1 MMLAHYKKLGSV
13 SFCAVFTCAALLFLL
28 APREVYSQQ
37 DENVFKLEHTAG
49 TRVIDF
55 AEFKG
60 VSVTIR
66 AHLDNSAKVATAEI
80 LKEAMRSG
88 EQNQWEI
95 MREAIATW
103 GFSSNA
109 LAADAHS
116 SIDYVI
122 YIPSRLEGG
131 NSLVEIEARN
141 LALMA
146 GWTLPFEE
154 QHLLIATENLD
165 RENVIITENPPDVTP
180 RKGGIFKAIT
190 LNVWKSLSL
199 PFQILFIILFV
210 LLVWFVVSVIKVGL
224 KPWCPVDRKQP
235 SDEKELNDN
244 LCSHTAM
251 NIRKIWER
259 VIWNS
264 QLPEIKELPFEMD
277 QFDTMKKFQKEIDE
291 ISKGDEIHNKAK
303 EYGLIDVF
311 FRNEDFICAEGNPE
325 NTKPQGVKEIR
336 NAVATRVE
344 IVQNLVEIKN
354 NSAHWMKLGEEDKER
369 CRQFVWEFFSR
380 REINKALDIINE
392 MKEKGAQYDLF
403 DVFESGLNNHLI
415 NQNEWWTSQEIDR
428 AVDRSLALKVEERSR
443 VLDRLWWIGSISPL
457 TGLFGTVVGISLAF
471 GKISGLKNVRM
482 LMSRLAGDINIALS
496 TTIVGLM
503 IGILAFI
510 LYYFFKHR
518 VERQSSQ
525 VEQYFIDI
533 TNLA

>member
-1 MMLAHYKKLGSV
+1 MMSVHCRKFGSL
-13 SFCAVFTCAALLFLL
+13 SFCAVFVCAALLVLST
-28 APREVYSQQ
+28 PRETYGQQ
-37 DENVFKLEHTAG
+37 DENVFRLEHTSG

-66 AHLDNSAKVATAEI
+66 AHLDNSANVATAEI
-80 LKEAMRSG
+80 LKEAMRAG
-88 EQNQWEI
+88 EQSQWEA
-95 MREAIATW
+95 MRDAIATW
-103 GFSSNA
+103 SFSPNA

-116 SIDYVI
+116 SIDYAI

-131 NSLVEIEARN
+131 NALIEIEARN

-165 RENVIITENPPDVTP
+165 RENIIITENPPDITP

-190 LNVWKSLSL
+190 WNVWKHLSL

-210 LLVWFVVSVIKVGL
+210 LLVWFVVMVIKVGL
-224 KPWCPVDRKQP
+224 KPWCPVDRKQ
-235 SDEKELNDN
+235 SGDEKELNDN
-244 LCSHTAM
+244 LCSRAAM
-251 NIRKIWER
+251 NIRKIWEQ

-264 QLPEIKELPFEMD
+264 QLPEIRELPFEMV
-277 QFDTMKKFQKEIDE
+277 QFDTMKKFHKEIAG
-291 ISKGDEIHNKAK
+291 ISKGEEIHNKAK

-311 FRNEDFICAEGNPE
+311 FRDEDFSCTDSATGTI
-325 NTKPQGVKEIR
+325 KPQGLKEIR
-336 NAVATRVE
+336 KTVDTRIE
-344 IVQNLVEIKN
+344 IVQNLVEVKN
-354 NSAHWMKLGEEDKER
+354 NSAHWMELDEEDKER
-369 CRQFVWEFFSR
+369 CRQFAWEFFSR

-415 NQNEWWTSQEIDR
+415 NQNEWWASQEIDR

-518 VERQSSQ
+518 IERQSAR
-525 VEQYFIDI
+525 VELYFIDI